1 MIFSIVQGKSNFI
14 AVWRQNKS
22 NNKCLHD
29 CLFFVV
35 YDFSYIKS
43 DVYKTF
49 AWERN
54 GWLWKSSIRM
64 FSKLW
69 QCQTVWY
76 LFASFK
82 TIILCSLHS
91 MRFMKYVFSAKI
103 WFVKTSTRVVKY
115 ELEVIKSNPAT
126 YDDETR
132 KIYSCWSYQKWQ
144 CKNLLKVFIW

>member
-1 MIFSIVQGKSNFI
+1 M
-14 AVWRQNKS
+14 
-22 NNKCLHD
+22 
-29 CLFFVV
+29 
-35 YDFSYIKS
+35 
-43 DVYKTF
+43 F
-49 AWERN
+49 AWLSLLCS
-54 GWLWKSSIRM
+54 LWFQLHKKWCLQNFCLRKKRMIVKSSIRM